1 MSDLG
6 ALLRQAREERGLTLE
21 DVQEQTKIRKRYLE
35 AIEDGDHSVLPGTF
49 YLRAFVKNYCDAV
62 GLDADE
68 VLRLYQ
74 HEVPTT
80 VTDQIV
86 EAVPARQPKRVRT
99 RSSERISKLGFNIMM
114 WSFLI
119 LIVVVVWVY
128 FVNQKS
134 DDPKEIDNTNITD
147 QASPAP
153 PTQSTDSATGGTGST
168 TTPTATPTPTPS
180 QDPTT
185 VTFSSKIGKV
195 DHYDVA
201 PAGVVHKVEITTS
214 GGKSWTEV
222 RQGSQDG
229 KALISKVTED
239 GSVLSYDLDQP
250 LYINVGRADLSVITV
265 DGVQIND
272 GDRAGSKKIQLNPV
286 ASGQTDGSAT
296 QNMGETTNPD
306 TSAGDTVG
314 TTGNQ

>member
-6 ALLRQAREERGLTLE
+6 ALLRKAREEHGLTLD
-21 DVQEQTKIRKRYLE
+21 DVQETTKIRKRYLE
-35 AIEDGDHSVLPGTF
+35 AIESGDHSVLPGTF
-49 YLRAFVKNYCDAV
+49 YLRAFVKNYCEAV

-74 HEVPTT
+74 HEIPAS

-86 EAVPARQPKRVRT
+86 EAVPARQPKRVQS
-99 RSSERISKLGFNIMM
+99 RSSERFGKLGFSVMM

-134 DDPKEIDNTNITD
+134 DDPKQIDNTNITD
-147 QASPAP
+147 EASPAP
-153 PTQSTDSATGGTGST
+153 PSKSPDSTSGGTGT

-180 QDPTT
+180 VEATT
-185 VTFSSKIGKV
+185 LTFSSKVGKV

-201 PAGVVHKVEITTS
+201 PAGVVHKVEIKIS
-214 GGKSWTEV
+214 GGASWTEV
-222 RQGSQDG
+222 RSGSSSG
-229 KALISKVTED
+229 KAIISKTVPD
-239 GSVLSYDLDQP
+239 GSEFSYDLDQP
-250 LYINVGRADLSVITV
+250 LYINVGRADLTVITV
-265 DGVQIND
+265 DGVQVND

-286 ASGQTDGSAT
+286 EGTEGTPSDAT
-296 QNMGETTNPD
+296 GNSTTP
-306 TSAGDTVG
+306 GDTVG
-314 TTGNQ
+314 TENGQGTE

>member
-6 ALLRQAREERGLTLE
+6 ALLRKAREEHGLTLE
-21 DVQEQTKIRKRYLE
+21 DVQETTKIRKRYLE
-35 AIEDGDHSVLPGTF
+35 AIESGDHSVLPGTF
-49 YLRAFVKNYCDAV
+49 YLRAFVKNYCEAV

-74 HEVPTT
+74 HEIPAS

-86 EAVPARQPKRVRT
+86 EAVPARQPKRVQS
-99 RSSERISKLGFNIMM
+99 RSSERISKLGFNVMM

-134 DDPKEIDNTNITD
+134 GDPKEIDNTNITD

-153 PTQSTDSATGGTGST
+153 PSQSPDSASAGNGTA
-168 TTPTATPTPTPS
+168 TPAATPTPTPS
-180 QDPTT
+180 QEPTT
-185 VTFSSKIGKV
+185 LTFSSKVGKV

-201 PAGVVHKVEITTS
+201 PAGVLHKVEIKIA
-214 GGKSWTEV
+214 GGPSWTEV
-222 RQGSQDG
+222 RSGSSSG
-229 KALISKVTED
+229 KAIISETAPD
-239 GSVLSYDLDQP
+239 GSVFSYDLDQP
-250 LYINVGRADLSVITV
+250 LYINVGRADLTVISV

-272 GDRAGSKKIQLNPV
+272 GDRAGSKKIQLNP
-286 ASGQTDGSAT
+286 AEGTEGADGT
-296 QNMGETTNPD
+296 QSEAPG
-306 TSAGDTVG
+306 AGDTAG
-314 TTGNQ
+314 TENGQGTE

>member
-6 ALLRQAREERGLTLE
+6 ALLRKAREERGLTLD
-21 DVQEQTKIRKRYLE
+21 DVQEITKIRKRYLE
-35 AIEDGDHSVLPGTF
+35 AIESGDHSVLPGTF

-62 GLDADE
+62 GLDAEE

-74 HEVPTT
+74 HEIPAS

-128 FVNQKS
+128 FVNQKA
-134 DDPKEIDNTNITD
+134 DNPKEIDNTNITD

-153 PTQSTDSATGGTGST
+153 PSQSPNSSNDGGT

-180 QDPTT
+180 QSPTT
-185 VTFSSKIGKV
+185 LTFSSKVGKV
-195 DHYDVA
+195 DHYDVS
-201 PAGVVHKVEITTS
+201 PAGVVHKVEIKIS
-214 GGKSWTEV
+214 GGPSWTEV
-222 RQGSQDG
+222 RSGSSSG
-229 KALISKVTED
+229 KAIISETAPD
-239 GSVLSYDLDQP
+239 GSAFTYDLDQP
-250 LYINVGRADLSVITV
+250 LYINVGRADLSTITV

-286 ASGQTDGSAT
+286 QGTGGTEGTSSQ
-296 QNMGETTNPD
+296 NPD
-306 TSAGDTVG
+306 NSSTPGDTAG
-314 TTGNQ
+314 TENQ

>member
-6 ALLRQAREERGLTLE
+6 ALLRKAREEHGLTLE
-21 DVQEQTKIRKRYLE
+21 DVQETTKIRKRYLE
-35 AIEDGDHSVLPGTF
+35 AIESGDHSVLPGTF

-62 GLDADE
+62 GLDSDE

-74 HEVPTT
+74 HEIPAS

-86 EAVPARQPKRVRT
+86 EAVPTRQPKRVQS
-99 RSSERISKLGFNIMM
+99 RSSERISKLGFNVMM

-134 DDPKEIDNTNITD
+134 DAPKEIDNTNITD

-153 PTQSTDSATGGTGST
+153 PSQSPDGGTNGGT

-180 QDPTT
+180 QAPTT
-185 VTFSSKIGKV
+185 LTFSSKVGKV

-201 PAGVVHKVEITTS
+201 PAGVVHKVEIKIA
-214 GGKSWTEV
+214 GGPSWTEV
-222 RQGSQDG
+222 RSGSSSG
-229 KALISKVTED
+229 KATISETAPD
-239 GSVLSYDLDQP
+239 GSVFTYDLDQP
-250 LYINVGRADLSVITV
+250 LYINVGRADLTVISV

-272 GDRAGSKKIQLNPV
+272 GDRAGSKKIQLNP
-286 ASGQTDGSAT
+286 AEGAAGSESPEGSAS
-296 QNMGETTNPD
+296 P
-306 TSAGDTVG
+306 GDTQD
-314 TTGNQ
+314 TGNEQGTE

>member
-6 ALLRQAREERGLTLE
+6 ALLRKAREEHGLTLE
-21 DVQEQTKIRKRYLE
+21 DVQETTKIRKRYLE
-35 AIEDGDHSVLPGTF
+35 AIESGDHSVLPGTF

-74 HEVPTT
+74 HEIPAS

-86 EAVPARQPKRVRT
+86 EAVPARQPKRVQS
-99 RSSERISKLGFNIMM
+99 RSSERISKLGFNVMM

-134 DDPKEIDNTNITD
+134 NDPKEIDNTNITD

-153 PTQSTDSATGGTGST
+153 PPSQSTDATNGGT
-168 TTPTATPTPTPS
+168 PTSTPTPPPS
-180 QDPTT
+180 QLPTT
-185 VTFSSKIGKV
+185 LTFSSKVGKV

-201 PAGVVHKVEITTS
+201 PAGVVHKVEIKIT
-214 GGKSWTEV
+214 GGPSWTEV
-222 RQGSQDG
+222 RSGSSSG
-229 KALISKVTED
+229 KAIISETAPD
-239 GSVLSYDLDQP
+239 GSVFTYDLDQP
-250 LYINVGRADLSVITV
+250 LYINVGRADLSVISV

-272 GDRAGSKKIQLNPV
+272 GDRAGSKKIQLNP
-286 ASGQTDGSAT
+286 AEDTTGTESPEGSSS
-296 QNMGETTNPD
+296 P
-306 TSAGDTVG
+306 GDTQDM
-314 TTGNQ
+314 NSEQ

>member
-6 ALLRQAREERGLTLE
+6 ALLRKAREERGLTLD
-21 DVQEQTKIRKRYLE
+21 DVQEITKIRKRYLE
-35 AIEDGDHSVLPGTF
+35 AIESGDHSVLPGTF

-74 HEVPTT
+74 HEIPAS

-128 FVNQKS
+128 FVNQKA
-134 DDPKEIDNTNITD
+134 DDPDEIDNTNITD

-153 PTQSTDSATGGTGST
+153 PTQSPNSSNDGGT
-168 TTPTATPTPTPS
+168 TTPSATPTPTPS
-180 QDPTT
+180 QSPTT
-185 VTFSSKIGKV
+185 VTFSSKVGKV

-201 PAGVVHKVEITTS
+201 PAGVLHKVEIKIS
-214 GGKSWTEV
+214 GGPSWTEV
-222 RQGSQDG
+222 RSGSSSG
-229 KALISKVTED
+229 KAIISETAPD
-239 GSVLSYDLDQP
+239 GSAFTYDLDQP
-250 LYINVGRADLSVITV
+250 LYINVGRADLSSITV

-272 GDRAGSKKIQLNPV
+272 GDRAGSKKIQLNP
-286 ASGQTDGSAT
+286 AEGTGGTEGTST
-296 QNMGETTNPD
+296 QSPD
-306 TSAGDTVG
+306 NSSTPGDSAGTE
-314 TTGNQ
+314 NQ

>member
-6 ALLRQAREERGLTLE
+6 ALLRKAREERGLTLD
-21 DVQEQTKIRKRYLE
+21 DVQEITKIRKRYLE
-35 AIEDGDHSVLPGTF
+35 AIESGDHSVLPGTF

-74 HEVPTT
+74 HEIPAS

-128 FVNQKS
+128 FVNQKANN
-134 DDPKEIDNTNITD
+134 PKEIDNTNITD

-153 PTQSTDSATGGTGST
+153 PSQSPSSSNGGGTT

-180 QDPTT
+180 QAPTT
-185 VTFSSKIGKV
+185 VTFSSKVGKV

-201 PAGVVHKVEITTS
+201 PAGMVHKVEIKIS
-214 GGKSWTEV
+214 GGPSWTEV
-222 RQGSQDG
+222 RSGGSSG
-229 KALISKVTED
+229 KAIISETAPD
-239 GSVLSYDLDQP
+239 GSAFTYDLDQP
-250 LYINVGRADLSVITV
+250 LYINVGRADLSSISV

-286 ASGQTDGSAT
+286 VGAGGTDG
-296 QNMGETTNPD
+296 TNPD
-306 TSAGDTVG
+306 ISSTPGDTTG
-314 TTGNQ
+314 TENQ